1 MSARFIVF
9 EGPDG
14 SGTTTHSTALVER
27 LKSRGISAMHTF
39 EATDG
44 PIGTFIRG
52 KLREG
57 GLPGNALQL
66 LFTADRAWHVE
77 HVLKPALEQDTVVVC
92 DRYSLSTVIYGA
104 AQGFDRSWLEAMN
117 DAFVK
122 PDLLLLALPP
132 FDVCM
137 QRLGK
142 REKDVI
148 EADDSLQ
155 KRVYDLYAQ
164 YASTLPAEQVID
176 TSGDK
181 AHVEATF
188 DAVIDSFL
196 SMHS

>member
-1 MSARFIVF
+1 MSGRFIVL

-14 SGTTTHSTALVER
+14 SGTTTHSTNLVER
-27 LKSRGISAMHTF
+27 LKNRGVSVMHTF

-44 PIGTFIRG
+44 PIGSFIRG

-77 HVLKPALEQDTVVVC
+77 HVLKPALEQGTTVIC
-92 DRYSLSTVIYGA
+92 DRYSLSTVMYGT
-104 AQGFDRSWLEAMN
+104 AQGFDRSWLETMN
-117 DAFVK
+117 DVFIK
-122 PDLLLLALPP
+122 PDLLLIALPP

-142 REKDVI
+142 RDKDI
-148 EADDSLQ
+148 LEADDSLQ
-155 KRVYDLYAQ
+155 KRVYDLYKQ
-164 YASTLPAEQVID
+164 YASTLPSNHVID

-181 AHVEATF
+181 DAVAAQF
-188 DAVIDSFL
+188 DAAIDSFL
-196 SMHS
+196 SS